1 LISSDLKYEDRRR
14 TRRIAVA
21 LRGTKARNAH
31 VGMNLHFW
39 LVEGLVRISIAP
51 NVLKLEK
58 SYIAIGAGEWTQ

>member
-1 LISSDLKYEDRRR
+1 
-14 TRRIAVA
+14 
-21 LRGTKARNAH
+21 
-31 VGMNLHFW
+31 MNLHFW